1 MVLNAQ
7 VGAGIGR
14 GQDMANDNI
23 LMTKLK
29 ESACDQ
35 AFYYYPATI
44 PRTEVQQH
52 HILNGLSMADGIWSM
67 DNMH

>member
-1 MVLNAQ
+1 
-7 VGAGIGR
+7 
-14 GQDMANDNI
+14 MANDNI

-44 PRTEVQQH
+44 PRTKVQQH